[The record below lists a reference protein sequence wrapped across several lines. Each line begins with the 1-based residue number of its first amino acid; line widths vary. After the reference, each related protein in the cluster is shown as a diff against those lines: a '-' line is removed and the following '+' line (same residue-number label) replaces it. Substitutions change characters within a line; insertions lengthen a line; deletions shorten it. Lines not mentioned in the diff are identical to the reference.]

1 MPDQSL
7 EKRMN
12 IVALA
17 WPLFIEMLLR
27 TALGTCDIFM
37 LSGYSDKAVSAVG
50 IINQITFF
58 MVLISMMVSSGAGI
72 LISQN
77 LGAGQKERA
86 SQVNVASVILGLAV
100 GCGLSLLGFFGAKA
114 VISVF
119 ALEKEVALYAYQYL
133 IISSSLAINLTFGII
148 LSTILRSFGLPN
160 YSMRINL
167 FAGVLNIIGNYIALY
182 QPFGLPVYGVPGVAI
197 ATVFSQVV
205 STILFACMIKYK
217 SIPMPMR
224 EWKRI
229 GFPLYKKIMRIG
241 LYNAGET
248 LAYNFAQMMMIYFV
262 AKFGTAA
269 LAAYTYAQTIARI
282 TFSFG
287 VGVGQGSQILTGFYV
302 GKQWFDDIFLKVQR
316 YYLAAVSVSVVVAI
330 LMCLF
335 RYPLINV
342 FTQDA
347 EIVPLFATLLI
358 GSIFVEGGRAGNLV
372 FISSLKGAGDIKF
385 PVQFGI
391 FSMWIIGVGS
401 AYLLGFE
408 MGYGVLGV
416 WIAIGL
422 DEWCR
427 SLVMTYRW
435 RTKVWTKFKL
445 V

>member
-1 MPDQSL
+1 MSDKLL

-12 IVALA
+12 IVALT

-58 MVLISMMVSSGAGI
+58 LVLISMMVSSGAGI

-77 LGAGQKERA
+77 LGAGKKERA
-86 SQVNVASVILGLAV
+86 AQVNVASVILGLIV
-100 GCGLSLLGFFGAKA
+100 GCGLSLLGFFGAKT
-114 VISVF
+114 VIAWF
-119 ALEKEVALYAYQYL
+119 ALEEDVAMYAYQYL
-133 IISSSLAINLTFGII
+133 IISASFAINLTFGVI

-167 FAGVLNIIGNYIALY
+167 LAGVLNIMGNYIALY
-182 QPFGLPVYGVPGVAI
+182 QPFGLPIYGVPGVAI
-197 ATVFSQVV
+197 STVASQIV
-205 STILFACMIKYK
+205 STLLFAYMIKRK

-229 GFPLYKKIMRIG
+229 GLPLYKKIMRIG
-241 LYNAGET
+241 MLNAGET
-248 LAYNFAQMMMIYFV
+248 LAYNCAQMMMIYFV
-262 AKFGTAA
+262 ARFGTAA

-287 VGVGQGSQILTGFYV
+287 VGIGQGSQILTGFYV
-302 GKQWFDDIFLKVQR
+302 GKQWFDDIFVKIQR
-316 YYLAAVSVSVVVAI
+316 YYLAAVSVSVTMAI
-330 LMCLF
+330 IMCVC
-335 RYPLINV
+335 RYPLIDL
-342 FTQDA
+342 FTDDA
-347 EIVPLFATLLI
+347 QIVPLFATLI
-358 GSIFVEGGRAGNLV
+358 VASIFVESGRAGNLV
-372 FISSLKGAGDIKF
+372 FIAALKGAGDIKF

-391 FSMWIIGVGS
+391 FSMWVIGVGS
-401 AYLLGFE
+401 AYLLGFSFE
-408 MGYGVLGV
+408 YGVLGV

>member
-1 MPDQSL
+1 MPDKLL

-12 IVALA
+12 IVALS
-17 WPLFIEMLLR
+17 WPLFVEMLLR

-50 IINQITFF
+50 LINQITFF
-58 MVLISMMVSSGAGI
+58 LVLVSMMVSSGAGI
-72 LISQN
+72 LIAQN
-77 LGAGQKERA
+77 LGAGDKERA
-86 SQVNVASVILGLAV
+86 AQVNVASVILGLAV
-100 GCGLSLLGFFGAKA
+100 GCGLSLLGFFGAKT
-114 VISVF
+114 VISWF
-119 ALEKEVALYAYQYL
+119 ALEEQVALYAYQYL
-133 IISSSLAINLTFGII
+133 IISSSLAINLTFGVI

-167 FAGVLNIIGNYIALY
+167 FAGVLNVIGNYIALY

-197 ATVFSQVV
+197 STVASQIV
-205 STILFACMIKYK
+205 STMLFAYMIRYK
-217 SIPMPMR
+217 SVPMPMQQ
-224 EWKRI
+224 WKRI

-241 LYNAGET
+241 ILNAGET
-248 LAYNFAQMMMIYFV
+248 LAYNLSQMVMIYFV

-287 VGVGQGSQILTGFYV
+287 VGIGQGSQILTGFYV
-302 GKQWFDDIFLKVQR
+302 GKQWIEDILSKVQR
-316 YYLAAVSVSVVVAI
+316 YYLAAVSVSVSVAI
-330 LMCLF
+330 IMCLF
-335 RYPLINV
+335 RFQLIDL

-347 EIVPLFATLLI
+347 EIVSLFATLLVA
-358 GSIFVEGGRAGNLV
+358 SIFVEGGRAGNLV

-391 FSMWIIGVGS
+391 LSMWIIGIGS
-401 AYLLGFE
+401 AYVLGFG

-435 RTKVWTKFKL
+435 RSKVWIKFKL